1 MDTWAECLPN
11 ICCSYGPRDRFHA
24 NKTGL
29 LWKATPTQTLHFAE
43 PEGLL
48 LPGNDLRML
57 QYLHEDQPIKAI
69 DLKDATFMLAK
80 AWDNVS
86 PDTIQN
92 CWRKAGFPG
101 VVVEPTQDPFES
113 DKESVEE
120 GGESSLWRRVD
131 QQYPSLADVS
141 FSQFASLDEDVTREN
156 QMTEN
161 DVEREALE
169 AVQPVMHAS
178 SQGDESDSDDDISVI
193 EPTPLGLTPV
203 QATEAVK
210 AIRDFIIML
219 DDLGEREREFLCSL
233 SAMEDLFSRLQIKQM
248 RQTKLDEYFN

>member
-1 MDTWAECLPN
+1 MIP
-11 ICCSYGPRDRFHA
+11 
-24 NKTGL
+24 
-29 LWKATPTQTLHFAE
+29 
-43 PEGLL
+43 
-48 LPGNDLRML
+48 RML
-57 QYLHEDQPIKAI
+57 QYLDEDQPIKAI
-69 DLKDATFMLAK
+69 DLKDAFMLAK

-113 DKESVEE
+113 DEESVEE
-120 GGESSLWRRVD
+120 GGESSLWRRVVP
-131 QQYPSLADVS
+131 QYPSLADVS
-141 FSQFASLDEDVTREN
+141 FSQFASLDEDVTTEN

-161 DVEREALE
+161 DAEREALE
-169 AVQPVMHAS
+169 AVQPVAHAS

-210 AIRDFIIML
+210 AIRDFIITL
-219 DDLGEREREFLCSL
+219 DDWANERENSFP
-233 SAMEDLFSRLQIKQM
+233 LFQRWRM
-248 RQTKLDEYFN
+248 RFQDCK